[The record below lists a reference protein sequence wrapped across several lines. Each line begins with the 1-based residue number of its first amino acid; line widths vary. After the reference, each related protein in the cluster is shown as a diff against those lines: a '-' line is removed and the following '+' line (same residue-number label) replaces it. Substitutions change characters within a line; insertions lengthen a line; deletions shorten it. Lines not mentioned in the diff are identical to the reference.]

1 MMRYKHYYWLILV
14 LLLASFV
21 RLLWLDIVPNGISGD
36 EIDYVFSA
44 KTALLTGHDV
54 VGEWSPMSVF
64 WFKYPTTQFPMAEL
78 SYFVHLLPISLAN
91 FSLLAARLPYA
102 FFSVLAVLMV
112 YLVAKKL
119 LGRNIAIAASF
130 IAAINPWNIYIG
142 RTSYDLSITPLFYL
156 LALYFLL
163 TQKGWRILIV
173 IPVFYLSFYS
183 HIGTKLVLFPFAVVT
198 LFYAYRYVN
207 KGRYL
212 KQYVI
217 VLASCVF
224 LIGLFAYSLISSPST
239 SRVSDLLMPNNP
251 EIAEYVI
258 ATRRD
263 SITTPYTVFF
273 VNKYVVFA
281 QFLIMKFVRT
291 FSTENLF
298 LYGDRFVGIFNH
310 GLFYYA
316 DALFLLMGSL
326 MLFVKKRKELVL
338 LLVLTIVGTITQLLS
353 SGQDNAAHHSVMIFP
368 FLIMIIGSGIWYLLE
383 MVKRN
388 NYLFRLTTAIIIFTY
403 VALLASFLNIYFFQ
417 HSLYGNL
424 ELNKRIVAKYIS
436 LANEERVTHVFG
448 NDSSDVFRKYL
459 LYSNILN
466 RSNISAIGG
475 NYKKDVYEY
484 NNIKFTSCAPDSD
497 YKQSADLFIV
507 DSICET
513 VEQDHISIA
522 RLNDGGELYKIYN
535 DQICSSYSLNRY
547 PQNIKLSDYAIEKL
561 SQKEFCETY
570 ITRL

>member
-1 MMRYKHYYWLILV
+1 MKRYKHYYFLILV
-14 LLLASFV
+14 LVLASFI
-21 RLLWLDIVPNGISGD
+21 RLLWLDKVPNGISGD

-54 VGEWSPMSVF
+54 VGQWLPMAVF
-64 WFKYPTTQFPMAEL
+64 WFRYPTTQFPMAEL

-102 FFSVLAVLMV
+102 LFSVLAVLMV
-112 YLVAKKL
+112 YLVTKKL
-119 LGRNIAIAASF
+119 LGKNIAVIASF

-173 IPVFYLSFYS
+173 IPMFYLSFYS
-183 HIGTKLVLFPFAVVT
+183 HIGTKLVLFPFAVVA

-207 KGRYL
+207 KGKYL
-212 KQYVI
+212 KQYII

-224 LIGLFAYSLISSPST
+224 LIGLFAYSLINSPST
-239 SRVSDLLMPNNP
+239 SRASDLLMPNNP
-251 EIAEYVI
+251 EIAEYVV

-263 SITTPYTVFF
+263 SIATPFTVYLT
-273 VNKYVVFA
+273 NKYTVFA
-281 QFLIMKFVRT
+281 QFLITKFIRT

-326 MLFVKKRKELVL
+326 VLFVKRRKELIFL
-338 LLVLTIVGTITQLLS
+338 LALTATGTVTQLLS

-368 FLIMIIGSGIWYLLE
+368 FLMMVIGSGIWYLLE
-383 MVKRN
+383 IVRKN
-388 NYLFRLTTAIIIFTY
+388 NYLFRLATAIIIFTY

-417 HSLYGNL
+417 HSLYGKL

-436 LANEERVTHVFG
+436 LANEEGVVHVLG

-459 LYSNILN
+459 LYSNILDK
-466 RSNISAIGG
+466 SNISTIGD
-475 NYKKDVYEY
+475 NYKKGIYEHG
-484 NNIKFTSCAPDSD
+484 NVRFTSCSPDSD
-497 YKQSADLFIV
+497 YEQSTDLFIV

-513 VEQDHISIA
+513 IEQDHISIA
-522 RLNDGGELYKIYN
+522 RLDDGGEFYKIYN
-535 DQICSSYSLNRY
+535 DKICSSYSLNRY
-547 PQNIKLSDYAIEKL
+547 PQNIKLGDYAIEEL
-561 SQKEFCETY
+561 SQKKFCETY
-570 ITRL
+570 VTRL